1 MTEED
6 KVKKIE
12 LQDYILMKIES
23 NDLRYEQRFLSS
35 QQALNAALE
44 SASTAVIKAETA
56 TEKRFD
62 SVNEFRATLA
72 DQQRTYMPRSEVD
85 IIIKNLEERVSMNA
99 NQIATLVGQKSG
111 RTDQTGYILAILGG
125 ISTIVTVILYVFK
138 P

>member
-1 MTEED
+1 VTEED

>member
-1 MTEED
+1 VTEED

-85 IIIKNLEERVSMNA
+85 IIIKNLEERVSINA
-99 NQIATLVGQKSG
+99 NQISTLVGQKSG

-125 ISTIVTVILYVFK
+125 ISTIVTVILYVVK